1 GSCHRGKHMP
11 RAVLEGV
18 AFWLWDSFEL
28 IKQSDAG
35 RYVREIRVR
44 GGGARS
50 AVWRQI
56 FADVFGVPLVVVKAL
71 EGAAYGAALLAGVG
85 GEVWPDVP
93 TAARQT
99 VELGERVEP
108 GEHAGAYEA
117 AYQLYRDL
125 YPILKPVFE
134 RQGET

>member
-1 GSCHRGKHMP
+1 
-11 RAVLEGV
+11 VLEGV
-18 AFWLWDSFEL
+18 AFGLRDSFEL
-28 IKQSDAG
+28 VKQSDAG
-35 RYVREIRVR
+35 RHVSEIRVS

-56 FADVFGVPLVVVKAL
+56 FADVFGAPLVVVKAL

-85 GEVWPDVP
+85 GGVWPDVP
-93 TAARQT
+93 TAAEQT

-108 GEHAGAYEA
+108 GASAGAYEA

-125 YPILKPVFE
+125 YPILKPVFA
-134 RQGET
+134 RQAEL